1 MAEAATVAHHS
12 RDLPNPPKIGGF
24 VPFSSCD
31 YPGELACVVF
41 LAGCPWRC
49 HYCHNPHL
57 QARKQVPGVPV
68 WAEILVWLEQ
78 RRGLLDAVVFCG
90 GEPLAEKHLPAMLRD
105 VQAMGFKAALHTG
118 GAYPARL
125 AHCLPYLDWVGF
137 DVKTGFADYLQVTL
151 VPRSGDPARTS
162 LQQLIESGVAY
173 ECRTTIH
180 PQLHDDAALLALTDT
195 LAGLGVRD
203 YALQRYRPQGVE
215 SALLGSNPLPAGYP
229 AAETVAEIAGKF
241 ARFCVRN
248 D

>member
-1 MAEAATVAHHS
+1 MADAATVAPHS

-31 YPGELACVVF
+31 YPGQLACVVF
-41 LAGCPWRC
+41 LSGCPWRC

-57 QARKQVPGVPV
+57 QKRGQVDGVPV
-68 WAEILVWLEQ
+68 WAEIIAWLEQ

-105 VQAMGFKAALHTG
+105 VKAMGFKAALHTG
-118 GAYPARL
+118 GAYPVRL

-137 DVKTGFADYLQVTL
+137 DVKTGFAGYADVTL
-151 VPRSGDPARTS
+151 VPRSGDPALAS
-162 LQQLIESGVAY
+162 LQQVIGSGVAF

-180 PQLHDDAALLALTDT
+180 PQLHDEAALLALGDT
-195 LAGLGVRD
+195 LAGLGVQD
-203 YALQRYRPQGVE
+203 YALQRFRPQGTA
-215 SALLGSNPLPAGYP
+215 SALLGSQPLPAGYP
-229 AAETVAEIAGKF
+229 SNATTQALAAKF
-241 ARFCVRN
+241 ARFSVRN

>member
-1 MAEAATVAHHS
+1 MAEAAARLIAS
-12 RDLPNPPKIGGF
+12 RDLPNPPQIGGF

-57 QARKQVPGVPV
+57 QARQQVAGVPV
-68 WAEILVWLEQ
+68 WAEIVTWLEQ

-105 VQAMGFKAALHTG
+105 VKAMGFKAALHTG

-125 AHCLPYLDWVGF
+125 AHCLPYVDWVGF
-137 DVKTGFADYLQVTL
+137 DVKTGFADYQQVTL
-151 VPRSGDPARTS
+151 VQRSGDPARAS
-162 LQQLIESGVAY
+162 LQQVIDTGVAF

-180 PQLHDDAALLALTDT
+180 PQLHDDAALLALADT
-195 LAGLGVRD
+195 LAGLGVQD
-203 YALQRYRPQGVE
+203 YALQRYRPQGCE

-229 AAETVAEIAGKF
+229 SASTCAAIA
-241 ARFCVRN
+241 ARFASFTVRN

>member
-1 MAEAATVAHHS
+1 MAHQS

-24 VPFSSCD
+24 VSFSSCD
-31 YPGELACVVF
+31 YPGQLACVVF
-41 LAGCPWRC
+41 LSGCPWRC

-57 QARKQVPGVPV
+57 QKRETVPGVPV
-68 WAEILVWLEQ
+68 WAELLGWLEQ

-105 VQAMGFKAALHTG
+105 VKAMGFKAALHTG

-137 DVKTGFADYLQVTL
+137 DVKTGFADYLNVTL
-151 VPRSGDPARTS
+151 VPRSGDPALAS
-162 LQQLIESGVAY
+162 LQQVIGSGVAF

-180 PQLHDDAALLALTDT
+180 PQLHDEAALLALGET
-195 LAGLGVRD
+195 LAGLGVQD
-203 YALQRYRPQGVE
+203 YALQRFRPQGTA
-215 SALLGSNPLPAGYP
+215 SPLLGSQPLPAGYP
-229 AAETVAEIAGKF
+229 SAATTAALAERF
-241 ARFCVRN
+241 PRFCVRN